1 MFGISFGWIL
11 QVGVERND
19 VIAARTY
26 QDPLRLQ
33 PGGPHY
39 SSQPN
44 DTQLRPLAT
53 VALQQCWRKV
63 YAAVINSDDLIHH
76 T

>member
-1 MFGISFGWIL
+1 MFGMSYVVL

-26 QDPLRLQ
+26 RPAEVE
-33 PGGPHY
+33 PGGPRY

-63 YAAVINSDDLIHH
+63 YAAVINSDDLIRRA
-76 T
+76 